1 MLIRSMNSIFSRHGK
16 VLFTIATIIIVIA
29 FVGIMTPSF
38 TGLFDRMGAAAAGKI
53 FGEKVKPAELQ
64 EQANF
69 NYLVMCLTMPSVPRE
84 AIMKYSYEN
93 QFNLLASYKATE
105 QLNIVVSNEQVAEA
119 LKTFFS
125 IDGKFSQEAFD
136 LFMKREVKP
145 LGLTQGDFEEAL
157 RRNIAISEMNAMIRE
172 GVITTPGEVEEFYKK
187 LKQTNVVRTA
197 DFLAVDYVDAVKL
210 TPENI
215 EGVEQLV
222 FNPEKKQYEQKI
234 GNLVMDKALWAYF
247 NANSA
252 QYASPVERKG
262 LLLEFKF
269 KTPQNIAEAEKAAAT
284 EANLKQYFEENI
296 GKYQSG
302 NDKADFAKVK
312 AAVKTD
318 FINSYIKDLAVN
330 TARRFAGGV
339 LAKIDELEDNSPAAI
354 QSLIMAAIQEY
365 KPIVKPIGPVA
376 TYDKSAG
383 GVDNAQF
390 VDGFIQSFHPIT
402 QDVVGKE
409 GVYVG
414 FVTESQERNW
424 WELPAY
430 LQRVTNDYKLEQA
443 MKIAQ
448 TEATTLSKE
457 LNQLPMEKIAAQIG
471 KIQKPVFSASRNLV
485 AEKIMGKRL
494 DQLAYAMIEGVPA
507 GKVSNAQAIPG
518 GMTVVYLERVI
529 PADMKDWDKNK
540 EFYQELWRQQKVMAQ
555 LNDFNAWLSSNC
567 SEYVYDRK

>member
-1 MLIRSMNSIFSRHGK
+1 MNSIFSRHGK
-16 VLFTIATIIIVIA
+16 VLFTMATIIIVIA
-29 FVGIMTPSF
+29 FIGIMTPSF
-38 TGLFDRMGAAAAGKI
+38 TGLFERMGSASAGKI

-69 NYLVMCLTMPSVPRE
+69 NYLVMCLSMPSVPRE

-93 QFNLLASYKATE
+93 QFNLLASYKATQ

-119 LKTFFS
+119 MKTFFS
-125 IDGKFSQEAFD
+125 VDGKFSQETFD
-136 LFMKREVKP
+136 FFMNREVKP

-157 RRNIAISEMNAMIRE
+157 RRNIAISEMNAMIRD

-187 LKQTNVVRTA
+187 LKQTSVVRTA
-197 DFLAVDYVDAVKL
+197 DFLAVNYVDAVKL
-210 TPENI
+210 TPETI
-215 EGVEQLV
+215 DDVKQLV
-222 FNPEKKQYEQKI
+222 FNPEKKQYEPGRGKV
-234 GNLVMDKALWAYF
+234 VMDKALWAYF

-252 QYASPVERKG
+252 QYASPIERKG

-269 KTPQNIAEAEKAAAT
+269 KTPQNSAEAEKAAT

-296 GKYQSG
+296 GKYQAG
-302 NDKADFAKVK
+302 DGKVDFAKVK
-312 AAVKTD
+312 AAVKQD
-318 FINSYIKDLAVN
+318 FINSHMKDLAVN

-339 LAKIDELEDNSPAAI
+339 LAKIDELEDNSSQAV

-365 KPIVKPIGPVA
+365 KPVVKPIGPVT
-376 TYDKSAG
+376 TYEKGVAG
-383 GVDNAQF
+383 LDNAQF
-390 VDGFIQSFHPIT
+390 VDNFIQSFHPIT
-402 QDVVGKE
+402 QDVVGKD

-430 LQRVTNDYKLEQA
+430 LQRVTDDYKLEQSL
-443 MKIAQ
+443 KIAQ
-448 TEATTLSKE
+448 SEAATLSKE
-457 LNQLPMEKIAAQIG
+457 LNQLPAEKIAEQIG
-471 KIQKPVFSASRNLV
+471 KIQKPVFSPSRNLM
-485 AEKIMGKRL
+485 AEKIMSNRL
-494 DQLAYAMIEGVPA
+494 DQLAYALIEGVPA

-529 PADMKDWDKNK
+529 PADMTDWEKNR
-540 EFYQELWRQQKVMAQ
+540 EFYQELWQQQKTMAQ

-567 SEYVYDRK
+567 VEYVYDRK